1 MVVDTSS
8 KSKSSNTEEIGEATI
23 SENLNGNIHNPD
35 DGESS
40 GGEEIANVHRYVIN
54 QKKISSSKLSIL
66 HTLHSK
72 GWFKMK
78 MRKQSCSTSL
88 STRSQQ
94 LL

>member
-40 GGEEIANVHRYVIN
+40 GGEEIANVHR
-54 QKKISSSKLSIL
+54 
-66 HTLHSK
+66 
-72 GWFKMK
+72 
-78 MRKQSCSTSL
+78 
-88 STRSQQ
+88 
-94 LL
+94 